1 MTRLGAVLLV
11 ALVLSGLWLVRVSY
25 ESRRLFSAIE
35 KARAEERALAVDR
48 QRLQADLRALA
59 TPIRVERTAREKL
72 AMRQATPAVT
82 HYATLPPT
90 APAAAPELDPASPVL
105 PTTTRAPAAVSP
117 DPAPTESPATRLA
130 ARTAAL
136 HTGATR

>member
-35 KARAEERALAVDR
+35 KARVEERALAVDK
-48 QRLQADLRALA
+48 QRLQAELRALA
-59 TPIRVERTAREKL
+59 TPIRVEKTAREKL

-82 HYATLPPT
+82 HYATLPATSSST
-90 APAAAPELDPASPVL
+90 APTTVSMAPSDAASVRPASPLAPRLVA
-105 PTTTRAPAAVSP
+105 RAVAAVP
-117 DPAPTESPATRLA
+117 
-130 ARTAAL
+130 
-136 HTGATR
+136 GANR

>member
-1 MTRLGAVLLV
+1 MSRLGAVLLV

-35 KARAEERALAVDR
+35 KARVEERALAVDR
-48 QRLQADLRALA
+48 QRLQAELRALA

-82 HYATLPPT
+82 HYATLPVAAAAT
-90 APAAAPELDPASPVL
+90 APATASEAASSP
-105 PTTTRAPAAVSP
+105 
-117 DPAPTESPATRLA
+117 PATHLVARSTLA
-130 ARTAAL
+130 P
-136 HTGATR
+136 GASR